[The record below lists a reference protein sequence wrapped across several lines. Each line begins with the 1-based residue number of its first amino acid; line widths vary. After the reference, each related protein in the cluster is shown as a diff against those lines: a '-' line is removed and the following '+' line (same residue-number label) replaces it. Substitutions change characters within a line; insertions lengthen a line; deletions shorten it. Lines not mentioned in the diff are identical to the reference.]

1 MNPMLHANG
10 SAFLLVREGAVLPP
24 DLPMENAA
32 FLPGWRVVKNFDNY
46 AFRQKTR
53 EANWRFLH
61 LRGGKETRVVGC
73 ARQEI
78 LRRGVARIL
87 TDLKGRKFNS
97 LEITVLGS
105 KRFLGM
111 IFLNIAVNLRHFQ
124 YNTAVLMAG
133 GRSNQNKGSS

>member
-1 MNPMLHANG
+1 MDSMLYANEPT
-10 SAFLLVREGAVLPP
+10 FLLVREGAELPP

-32 FLPGWRVVKNFDNY
+32 FLPGWRVVRNFDNY
-46 AFRQKTR
+46 ALRQKMR
-53 EANWRFLH
+53 ETNWRFLQ
-61 LRGGKETRVVGC
+61 LRGSKETRVVGR

-78 LRRGVARIL
+78 LRRGVAQTL
-87 TDLKGRKFNS
+87 TDLKDRKFNS

-124 YNTAVLMAG
+124 CNTAV
-133 GRSNQNKGSS
+133 